1 MKMRA
6 LTVGVII
13 FLTVVYAG
21 KGWCEGKMEV
31 KAKFSNTFEYVV
43 DNSNG
48 NNNGKIIPG
57 KIEDIIVTLKN
68 NNTISV
74 AIIDLDGNYNSGSEM
89 QTAIEANGILVE
101 YMTGFPPD
109 LSIYTSV
116 FVCLG
121 IYSYN
126 HILTS
131 FEGQLLA
138 DFLNNGGNL
147 YMEGGD
153 TWYYDPPTIVHSMFN
168 IFPEADGANNLGTI
182 NGMNG
187 TFTEGMSFN
196 YSGENSWID
205 HISAISPAF
214 DILEN
219 QSPNYGTGVAYDEGS
234 YRTIGTSH
242 EFGGLDDGTSPTT
255 KEELMAEYLNFF
267 GIPTS
272 LQALFGS
279 NTTSVCEGQTVNFYD
294 QSSGVVISW
303 EWSFEGGAPGSS
315 SFQNPTVMYFNEGTY
330 DVTLTVSDGVEY
342 NTLTIEDYITVGVI
356 PEIPATPT
364 GDDEVCTN
372 FVQFSDYTTT
382 GATFADSYIWE
393 ILPVEAGAIT
403 GTGTTGTVEWTFNW
417 EGTASIRVKGVN
429 AGCGE
434 GEFSEPFEVI
444 CVICTGMDELSGSNG
459 IHIFPNPS
467 NGKFTIEFSDNIG
480 KTEITIMNMLNEIVF
495 ESKTEIVAGKS
506 INIDLSGN
514 SAGVYFVRIKTANSE
529 QVRKIVIR

>member
-1 MKMRA
+1 
-6 LTVGVII
+6 
-13 FLTVVYAG
+13 
-21 KGWCEGKMEV
+21 
-31 KAKFSNTFEYVV
+31 
-43 DNSNG
+43 
-48 NNNGKIIPG
+48 
-57 KIEDIIVTLKN
+57 LKN

-74 AIIDLDGNYNSGSEM
+74 AIIDLDGNYNSGPEM
-89 QTAIEANGILVE
+89 QTAIEANGISVE
-101 YMTGFPPD
+101 YMTGFPAD
-109 LSIYTSV
+109 LSAYTSV

-121 IYSYN
+121 IFSYN

-138 DFLNNGGNL
+138 DYLNNGGNL

-153 TWYYDPPTIVHSMFN
+153 TWFYDQPTAVHSMFN

-182 NGMNG
+182 NGMTG

-205 HISAISPAF
+205 QISAISPAF

-279 NTTSVCEGQTVNFYD
+279 NTTSVCEGQTVDFYN

-303 EWSFEGGAPGSS
+303 EWEFEGGAPGSS
-315 SFQNPTVMYFNEGTY
+315 SFPNPTVMYFNEGTY
-330 DVTLTVSDGVEY
+330 DVTLTVSDGVDS
-342 NTLTIEDYITVGVI
+342 NTLTIEDYITVNS
-356 PEIPATPT
+356 
-364 GDDEVCTN
+364 CTN
-372 FVQFSDYTTT
+372 VEEDFVQ
-382 GATFADSYIWE
+382 
-393 ILPVEAGAIT
+393 L
-403 GTGTTGTVEWTFNW
+403 
-417 EGTASIRVKGVN
+417 
-429 AGCGE
+429 
-434 GEFSEPFEVI
+434 
-444 CVICTGMDELSGSNG
+444 G
-459 IHIFPNPS
+459 INIFPNPS
-467 NGKFTIEFSDNIG
+467 NGRLTVKFNNNIG
-480 KTEITIMNMLNEIVF
+480 QIQITVLNILNEVLF
-495 ESKTEIVAGKS
+495 ESSTETVNGNIV
-506 INIDLSGN
+506 NFDLSN
-514 SAGVYFVRIKTANSE
+514 YAKGVYFVRIKTANSE